1 MSKGNNT
8 METQD
13 KNYFNVEVF
22 GDYFVAG
29 SEGNIIRSFGF
40 ITLKMRV
47 WDNCQNLSRFHI
59 IPNLLRE
66 ADPEFQNMRKC
77 VVTKVSTSDG
87 EPVYNIPLAFMS
99 REDIAKE
106 VKSNKIPLR
115 CDMCNDIIELRKKLR
130 FARSNPV
137 EFAKQES
144 KRIKSYSKIDD
155 AMVLN
160 KDVFAKIR
168 ERGKELLAGKIK
180 LPKDAVIS
188 DEDYKCALEERN
200 KEQKKADA
208 SLAELPKHFRPTE
221 TQIKQRT
228 ADAERVD
235 VEAGLTLPP
244 VQVENPNE
252 NKEVDEKDAFDL

>member
-1 MSKGNNT
+1 

-99 REDIAKE
+99 REDITKE

-115 CDMCNDIIELRKKLR
+115 CDMCNDIVELRKKLR
-130 FARSNPV
+130 FARSNPT
-137 EFAKQES
+137 EFAKQEA
-144 KRIKSYSKIDD
+144 KRAKSFSKIDD
-155 AMVLN
+155 AMILN
-160 KDVFAKIR
+160 KDVFSKIR
-168 ERGKELLAGKIK
+168 EKGKELLAGKIK
-180 LPKDAVIS
+180 LPKGAVIS
-188 DEDYKCALEERN
+188 DEAFEKIE
-200 KEQKKADA
+200 KEKKQVQQEADV
-208 SLAELPKHFRPTE
+208 ELPEVK
-221 TQIKQRT
+221 
-228 ADAERVD
+228 
-235 VEAGLTLPP
+235 
-244 VQVENPNE
+244 VENPNE
-252 NKEVDEKDAFDL
+252 NREENEEDAFNIL

>member
-1 MSKGNNT
+1 MSTPVN
-8 METQD
+8 QD

-29 SEGNIIRSFGF
+29 TEGNVIRSFGY
-40 ITLKMRV
+40 ITLRMRV
-47 WDNCQNLSRFHI
+47 WDNCQNLARFHI

-77 VVTKVSTSDG
+77 VVTKVTTSDG

-99 REDIAKE
+99 REDIAME

-130 FARSNPV
+130 FARSNPA
-137 EFAKQES
+137 EFTKQES

-168 ERGKELLAGKIK
+168 EKGKELLSGKIAK
-180 LPKDAVIS
+180 NE
-188 DEDYKCALEERN
+188 DEFMEHVHDVVDRTN
-200 KEQKKADA
+200 H
-208 SLAELPKHFRPTE
+208 SLANPAVQPNG
-221 TQIKQRT
+221 
-228 ADAERVD
+228 DD
-235 VEAGLTLPP
+235 LPP
-244 VQVENPNE
+244 VKVENQNDNRE
-252 NKEVDEKDAFDL
+252 ETEVDEFQL

>member
-1 MSKGNNT
+1 
-8 METQD
+8 MEND

-29 SEGNIIRSFGF
+29 TEGNVIRSFGY
-40 ITLKMRV
+40 ITLRMRV
-47 WDNCQNLSRFHI
+47 WDNCQNLARFHI

-77 VVTKVSTSDG
+77 VVTKVSTSEG
-87 EPVYNIPLAFMS
+87 QPVYNIPLAFMS
-99 REDIAKE
+99 REDIAME

-130 FARSNPV
+130 FARSNPA

-155 AMVLN
+155 AMILN

-168 ERGKELLAGKIK
+168 ERGKELLAGKIEQK
-180 LPKDAVIS
+180 PFTAKEDIIQEANKTVIPDLPKVKI
-188 DEDYKCALEERN
+188 
-200 KEQKKADA
+200 
-208 SLAELPKHFRPTE
+208 
-221 TQIKQRT
+221 
-228 ADAERVD
+228 
-235 VEAGLTLPP
+235 
-244 VQVENPNE
+244 ENPNNNRE
-252 NKEVDEKDAFDL
+252 ESETDAFDL

>member
-1 MSKGNNT
+1 MENT
-8 METQD
+8 KEEG

-29 SEGNIIRSFGF
+29 SEGNVIRSFGY

-47 WDNCQNLSRFHI
+47 WDNCQNLARFHI

-87 EPVYNIPLAFMS
+87 EPVYHIPLAFMS
-99 REDIAKE
+99 REDIALE

-115 CDMCNDIIELRKKLR
+115 VDMCNDIIELRKKLR
-130 FARSNPV
+130 FARSNPT

-155 AMVLN
+155 AMILN
-160 KDVFAKIR
+160 KDVFAKIK
-168 ERGKELLAGKIK
+168 EKGEELLAGKIK
-180 LPKDAVIS
+180 SHNL
-188 DEDYKCALEERN
+188 
-200 KEQKKADA
+200 
-208 SLAELPKHFRPTE
+208 TE
-221 TQIKQRT
+221 TFKPSMPVL
-228 ADAERVD
+228 EHNHEPL
-235 VEAGLTLPP
+235 VEGPLPE
-244 VQVENPNE
+244 VKVENPNE
-252 NKEVDEKDAFDL
+252 NKEDNETGAFDL

>member
-1 MSKGNNT
+1 M
-8 METQD
+8 
-13 KNYFNVEVF
+13 NYFNVEVF

-29 SEGNIIRSFGF
+29 SEGNVIRSFGYV
-40 ITLKMRV
+40 TLKMRV
-47 WDNCQNLSRFHI
+47 WDNCQNLARFHI

-99 REDIAKE
+99 REDIALE

-130 FARSNPV
+130 FARSNPA

-155 AMVLN
+155 AMILN
-160 KDVFAKIR
+160 KDVFSMIK
-168 ERGKELLAGKIK
+168 EKGKELLAGKIAR
-180 LPKDAVIS
+180 PK
-188 DEDYKCALEERN
+188 K
-200 KEQKKADA
+200 
-208 SLAELPKHFRPTE
+208 
-221 TQIKQRT
+221 IKDDNIDSVQPQ
-228 ADAERVD
+228 EVD
-235 VEAGLTLPP
+235 TNLPP
-244 VQVENPNE
+244 VKVENPNGNRE
-252 NKEVDEKDAFDL
+252 KDEKGAFDL

>member
-1 MSKGNNT
+1 
-8 METQD
+8 MENED

-29 SEGNIIRSFGF
+29 TEGNVIRSFGY
-40 ITLKMRV
+40 ITLRMRV
-47 WDNCQNLSRFHI
+47 WDNCQNLARFHI

-77 VVTKVSTSDG
+77 VVTKVSTSEG
-87 EPVYNIPLAFMS
+87 QPVYNIPLAFMS
-99 REDIAKE
+99 REDIAME

-130 FARSNPV
+130 FARSNPA

-160 KDVFAKIR
+160 KDVFAKIK
-168 ERGKELLAGKIK
+168 ERGKELLAGK
-180 LPKDAVIS
+180 LPKNFVLNHAQQMI
-188 DEDYKCALEERN
+188 
-200 KEQKKADA
+200 KEQIESTPPESLDDTKKIDDFALSA
-208 SLAELPKHFRPTE
+208 KTAEARIDGN
-221 TQIKQRT
+221 Q
-228 ADAERVD
+228 
-235 VEAGLTLPP
+235 LPP
-244 VQVENPNE
+244 VKVENS
-252 NKEVDEKDAFDL
+252 NKNREESETDAFDL

>member
-1 MSKGNNT
+1 MSTEN
-8 METQD
+8 D

-29 SEGNIIRSFGF
+29 SEGNVIRSFGY
-40 ITLKMRV
+40 ITLRMRV
-47 WDNCQNLSRFHI
+47 WDNCQNLARFHI

-99 REDIAKE
+99 REDIALE

-130 FARSNPV
+130 FARSNPA

-155 AMVLN
+155 AMILN
-160 KDVFAKIR
+160 KDVFAKIK
-168 ERGKELLAGKIK
+168 EKGKELLAGKIPRRTFADIPFADK
-180 LPKDAVIS
+180 VKEDLPEVK
-188 DEDYKCALEERN
+188 
-200 KEQKKADA
+200 
-208 SLAELPKHFRPTE
+208 
-221 TQIKQRT
+221 
-228 ADAERVD
+228 
-235 VEAGLTLPP
+235 
-244 VQVENPNE
+244 VENPNE
-252 NKEVDEKDAFDL
+252 NRDEDETDAFDL